1 MSDLLFEKNITCAV
15 TGHRILQKDFSINL
29 LKTVINNL
37 IDRNFTTFLV
47 GMAVGF
53 DTICFQVL
61 EEIRKEKNIKIVA
74 CVPCPEQDDRFN
86 EAQKKEYERMISLAD
101 DVIIISPKYTP
112 TCMKKRNEFMV
123 KNASALIAYVRR
135 KGSGSYQTLTLAK
148 ERKLMVIEI

>member
-47 GMAVGF
+47 GMALGF
-53 DTICFQVL
+53 DTICFQIL
-61 EEIRKEKNIKIVA
+61 EEIRKERKIKIVA
-74 CVPCPEQDDRFN
+74 CVPCPEQDDRFS
-86 EAQKKEYERMISLAD
+86 EAQKKEYKRMISLAD
-101 DVIIISPKYTP
+101 DVIIISPKYSP

-123 KNASALIAYVRR
+123 KNASALVAFVRR

-148 ERKLMVIEI
+148 EKKLMVIEL